1 MQAAF
6 ALPSFMLVVVRRYL
20 KGVTSLGAWDRGAE
34 RTRSVFCPRRI
45 SGLLSIASPAAAVVV
60 VVVGCWAVIAQHN
73 RAPRRPRPRSSAISG
88 IFPRMSG
95 ISSLTILAIFER
107 LFPPATP
114 ETPNSTM
121 IPTLS
126 PRPLPSSPSVLYSN
140 HQLSSNLQGFQNLRV
155 ICDG

>member
-107 LFPPATP
+107 LFPATP

-121 IPTLS
+121 IPTLPLS
-126 PRPLPSSPSVLYSN
+126 IPLP
-140 HQLSSNLQGFQNLRV
+140 LSYFPVFKLIHISKYFG
-155 ICDG
+155 IAE